1 MNPFHLSNEKEI
13 KKMKI
18 SEYMSSVADYI
29 ENEYGP
35 DEDWKELTIDEKYAI
50 KMMLAFHY
58 QENNSVNNAASD
70 VISYIRDNRQWMRE
84 NIK

>member
-1 MNPFHLSNEKEI
+1 MR
-13 KKMKI
+13 KKSEQMRI
-18 SEYMSSVADYI
+18 SEYMSLVATYI

-35 DEDWKELTIDEKYAI
+35 DSDFQELTMDEKYAI

-70 VISYIRDNRQWMRE
+70 VISYIRDNREWMRE
-84 NIK
+84 NK

>member
-1 MNPFHLSNEKEI
+1 VVSKPKSKINGEQ
-13 KKMKI
+13 MKI
-18 SEYMSSVADYI
+18 NEYMSSVADYI

-35 DEDWKELTIDEKYAI
+35 DDDFKELTIDEKYAI

-70 VISYIRDNRQWMRE
+70 VISYIRDNRKWMRE